1 MEDEELLSEKE
12 ISQIKIF
19 MQLLG
24 ISMLILIAGITVLL
38 SMTLGLHVHNSLSHS
53 EVWDQLNDAWTG
65 G

>member
-12 ISQIKIF
+12 ISRIKIF
-19 MQLLG
+19 LQLFG

-38 SMTLGLHVHNSLSHS
+38 SMTWGLHVHNSLSHS
-53 EVWDQLNDAWTG
+53 EVWEQLNGAWNG